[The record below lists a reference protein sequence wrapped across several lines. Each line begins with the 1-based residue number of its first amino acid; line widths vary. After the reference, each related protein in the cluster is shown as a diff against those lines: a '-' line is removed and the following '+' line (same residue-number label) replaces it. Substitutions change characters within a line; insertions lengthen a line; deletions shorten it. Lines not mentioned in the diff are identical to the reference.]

1 MALSMK
7 ELKTAVAAVEAWG
20 LSHADSLR
28 VICLLNTGTDRGREV
43 CQSDHETIKTILAG
57 DLSRLPD
64 VCGVL
69 GIVSPVKNNG
79 AAGAGSSAG
88 PVGVPGGSV
97 AAPGSSSDKI
107 SASPKKTAARSKS
120 KQKNTSITGSRNAGG
135 AAGVNTGSNKGV
147 NTASDDIRTEGDII
161 PAGVSSSG
169 LPEGFGD
176 RVEGWLSDF
185 SMRYDI
191 ALDKAS
197 GQQWRSACL
206 YVGQNVQ
213 RSGVL
218 LDYDRLRRE
227 GGSKIYKPEAVVA
240 LMYVWEYFTGLYKHI
255 PLASDFIAFSGVSRE
270 WFYDSQGQGLTS
282 SRLDILQK
290 AKQIE
295 ECGLSAGLVD
305 GRENPTGRIYY
316 TKARLGWRESVEIV
330 HKSEKTTADAVALP
344 VFGENSG
351 LIEDK
356 TN

>member
-1 MALSMK
+1 MAITIK
-7 ELKTAVAAVEAWG
+7 ELKQAREIIKSGFGLSLDEAGRAVASLSAAGRVDDLRAV
-20 LSHADSLR
+20 
-28 VICLLNTGTDRGREV
+28 
-43 CQSDHETIKTILAG
+43 LAG
-57 DLSRLPD
+57 DLSSVPS
-64 VCGVL
+64 VL
-69 GIVSPVKNNG
+69 DDIGITAEKITGPG
-79 AAGAGSSAG
+79 ASHEHDSKAGAGSSAG

-97 AAPGSSSDKI
+97 AVPGSSSDKI
-107 SASPKKTAARSKS
+107 PASPKKTAARSKS
-120 KQKNTSITGSRNAGG
+120 KRKNTSITGSRKAGG
-135 AAGVNTGSNKGV
+135 AAGVNT
-147 NTASDDIRTEGDII
+147 ASAAAGHADDIRTEGDII

-169 LPEGFGD
+169 LPAGFGD

-240 LMYVWEYFTGLYKHI
+240 LLYVWEYFTGLYKHI

-330 HKSEKTTADAVALP
+330 HKSEKATADAVALP